1 MHKLIIIGPRFN
13 TTDSQIVGGSIVLFE
28 ELIFQLK
35 QQNIP
40 YVPIDT
46 NKLNYKNS
54 LLAYISITY
63 QLICHLKGAD
73 HISLHSSRDYQIL
86 TPLLILFGKV
96 FKKTTSL
103 RKFGGE
109 AKENFMRAN
118 FIKKYYLTL
127 IFSHINFLF
136 FETKYLVSFFSHINN
151 NTFWFPN
158 VRNRTIEPTLPRKF
172 NKKFVF
178 ISHIIKEKGIDEIIE
193 ASRELDESY
202 TIDLYG
208 PLLKGH
214 YTEDD
219 LQGEC
224 ISYKGVLPINQVLP
238 TLNKYD
244 VVLLPSYK
252 EGYPGIIIEAYSLGI
267 PVIATNLQSI
277 CEIVDSHKT
286 GVLIEPKNS
295 SQLLKAIKYFNE
307 KNYVESS
314 QHAYD
319 KFDTF
324 KSEHVVKSFI
334 ATIIMLRK
342 NRRYQ

>member
-13 TTDSQIVGGSIVLFE
+13 TSDSQIVGGSIVLFE

-35 QQNIP
+35 RQNIP

-73 HISLHSSRDYQIL
+73 HISLHSSKDYQIL

-118 FIKKYYLTL
+118 FIKKYYLKF
-127 IFSHINFLF
+127 IFSHINVLF
-136 FETKYLVSFFSHINN
+136 FETNYLVSFFSRINN

-178 ISHIIKEKGIDEIIE
+178 ISHIIKEKGIDEIID

-267 PVIATNLQSI
+267 PIVASNLEGIS
-277 CEIVDSHKT
+277 EIVKSNET
-286 GVLIEPKNS
+286 GVLIKTKNTDD
-295 SQLLKAIKYFNE
+295 LVRAIKSFTPERYSCMSVN
-307 KNYVESS
+307 
-314 QHAYD
+314 AYSV
-319 KFDTF
+319 FSTF
-324 KSEHVVKSFI
+324 RSDLNTKTFLKKI
-334 ATIIMLRK
+334 KA
-342 NRRYQ
+342 